1 MFGFLKG
8 NNATWES
15 KEIDRKHLFK
25 EIGRLFAIA
34 KRVNKDEK
42 VRLPEHLKAPA
53 IRSKQVNEYDIKLN
67 SEPENKEILE
77 DKVDDLFW
85 NSN

>member
-25 EIGRLFAIA
+25 EIGRLFY
-34 KRVNKDEK
+34 KLKQYEKDEK
-42 VRLPEHLKAPA
+42 VRLPDHLKVPA
-53 IRSKQVNEYDIKLN
+53 IRSKQINDYDIKVH
-67 SEPENKEILE
+67 SESEYKEIME
-77 DKVDDLFW
+77 DRQDGPI
-85 NSN
+85 NYSN